1 MPEDSGSPKRSFLG
15 KIFKTKSKALEEQ
28 KTEEE
33 ILSLVEEGREKGYF
47 KDETENFIKNVF
59 DFDDTTASEIMTHRT
74 EITAVEDTLSL
85 KEIVDIAIES
95 GHSRIPVYH
104 EDIDN
109 IVGILYVKD
118 LLKYV
123 CEEVPSDFKITDL
136 TRTVPK

>member
-1 MPEDSGSPKRSFLG
+1 MPEDSGSPKRSFLE

-85 KEIVDIAIES
+85 KEIV
-95 GHSRIPVYH
+95 
-104 EDIDN
+104 
-109 IVGILYVKD
+109 
-118 LLKYV
+118 
-123 CEEVPSDFKITDL
+123 EE
-136 TRTVPK
+136 